1 MLTLGIIRA
10 NSILLSLNRI
20 FGAIKFKWIMKKR
33 VLISAMA
40 VLALVSCSSKQQAA
54 SEDVVTRERLRV
66 GDGTSGMQLTFPIG
80 DKIDNPAFTGNAY
93 LKPLIAVDSV
103 FNFPQTNGVTF
114 APGAHS
120 SWHRH
125 GGMVV
130 LVTGGVGLYQ
140 EEGRPA
146 QVLRKGDVLQ
156 IPAGVRHWHGATKD
170 NWFSQV
176 VIYDTAWRPETQ
188 TDEDNS
194 LSDEYYNE
202 LAQEE
207 YDHPTL
213 IDSLMFAA
221 PDSMLSLPT
230 FNGPIR
236 LANTVDAPNEA
247 DAPGLHYVV
256 FEPGVIN
263 AWHTHPGGQ
272 ILIVTDGI
280 GYHQIEGQPVE
291 ELRPGDVV
299 MCPPDVKHW
308 HGASANSRF
317 AHLVAG
323 TNPDKPAVVWT
334 DEMLSKEEYD
344 NLPKE

>member
-1 MLTLGIIRA
+1 MTD
-10 NSILLSLNRI
+10 
-20 FGAIKFKWIMKKR
+20 MKKS
-33 VLISAMA
+33 VFFALTMML
-40 VLALVSCSSKQQAA
+40 LASCGSKQQTA
-54 SEDVVTRERLRV
+54 SEDVVTRE
-66 GDGTSGMQLTFPIG
+66 QLTFPIG
-80 DKIDNPAFTGNAY
+80 DKIDNPAFTGDAY

-103 FNFPQTNGVTF
+103 FKFPQTNVVTF

-130 LVTGGVGLYQ
+130 MVTGGVGLYQ
-140 EEGRPA
+140 EEGKPA

-176 VIYDTAWRPETQ
+176 VIYDMSWRPEAKV
-188 TDEDNS
+188 DEDNT
-194 LSDEYYNE
+194 LSDEYYKE
-202 LAQEE
+202 LALEE

-221 PDSMLSLPT
+221 PDSTLALPT

-247 DAPGLHYVV
+247 GAPGLHYVV
-256 FEPGVIN
+256 FEQGVIN
-263 AWHTHPGGQ
+263 AWHTHPEGQ

-291 ELRPGDVV
+291 VLHPGDVV
-299 MCPPDVKHW
+299 MCPPNVKHW

-317 AHLVAG
+317 AHLTAG
-323 TNPDKPAVVWT
+323 TNPDKPAVEWT

>member
-1 MLTLGIIRA
+1 MTD
-10 NSILLSLNRI
+10 
-20 FGAIKFKWIMKKR
+20 MKKI
-33 VLISAMA
+33 VYFALSMML
-40 VLALVSCSSKQQAA
+40 LASCGRKQQTA
-54 SEDVVTRERLRV
+54 SEDVVTRE
-66 GDGTSGMQLTFPIG
+66 QLTFPIG
-80 DKIDNPAFTGNAY
+80 EKIENPAFTGEAY
-93 LKPLIAVDSV
+93 LKNLIALDSV
-103 FNFPQTNGVTF
+103 FNFPQTNAVTF

-140 EEGRPA
+140 EEGKPA
-146 QVLRKGDVLQ
+146 QILRKGDVLQ

-176 VIYDTAWRPETQ
+176 VIYDMTWRPDSTK
-188 TDEDNS
+188 TDVDNT
-194 LSDEYYNE
+194 LSDEYYANVKM
-202 LAQEE
+202 EE
-207 YDHPTL
+207 YGHPTKT
-213 IDSLMFAA
+213 DSLMFAA
-221 PDSMLSLPT
+221 PDSAMTLPT

-236 LANTVDAPNEA
+236 LANTVAASNVA
-247 DAPGLHYVV
+247 GAPGLHYVV

-272 ILIVTDGI
+272 ILIATDGI

-291 ELRPGDVV
+291 VLHPGDVV
-299 MCPPDVKHW
+299 MCPPNVKHW

-317 AHLVAG
+317 AHLAVG
-323 TNPDKPAVVWT
+323 TNPDRPAVVWT

-344 NLPKE
+344 KLPKE

>member
-1 MLTLGIIRA
+1 
-10 NSILLSLNRI
+10 
-20 FGAIKFKWIMKKR
+20 MKKI
-33 VLISAMA
+33 LFFGMLAAM
-40 VLALVSCSSKQQAA
+40 LSSCGSKQQTA

-80 DKIDNPAFTGNAY
+80 DKIDNPAFTGDAY
-93 LKPLIAVDSV
+93 LKPLIAMDSV
-103 FNFPQTNGVTF
+103 FNFPQTNAVTF

-130 LVTGGVGLYQ
+130 MVTGGVGLYQ

-176 VIYDTAWRPETQ
+176 VIYDMAWRPDSTMA
-188 TDEDNS
+188 DEDNT

-202 LAQEE
+202 LTLEE
-207 YDHPTL
+207 YSHPTL

-221 PDSMLSLPT
+221 PDSTLTLPT

-247 DAPGLHYVV
+247 GAPGLHYVV

-291 ELRPGDVV
+291 VLHPGDVV

-308 HGASANSRF
+308 HGASVNARF
-317 AHLVAG
+317 AHLAAG

-334 DEMLSKEEYD
+334 DEILSKEEYD
-344 NLPKE
+344 KLPKE